1 MFWSFYCKLKVIFGS
16 TKAVLLFVSKD
27 DFFSLAVWFEMV
39 LIIFWLFSGGEGFT
53 HSHFVT
59 LRTDSHSK
67 CFVSCQ
73 TGEFA
78 SWSQEWHR
86 QGQSLF
92 PLYKNQV
99 HVVFKS
105 PTSMSAVPAKRLL
118 QMHFQGMDLFYR
130 VSQQVLNIHS
140 LKITQNV
147 TFEFLILA
155 FSINFCPIKTD
166 LSGNTVWPQAS
177 GFQKLA
183 KMDHFWHF

>member
-1 MFWSFYCKLKVIFGS
+1 
-16 TKAVLLFVSKD
+16 
-27 DFFSLAVWFEMV
+27 MV

-155 FSINFCPIKTD
+155 FSNNFCLIKTD

-183 KMDHFWHF
+183 KIDHFWHFFINFCPLKM